1 MKIIYATC
9 SWGLGHATRSLPVMR
24 RLLDEGHEL
33 TVISNGRSLELLKTE
48 LCDAVDYYDIP
59 DYPMLL
65 SENARQ
71 FMAKSVIY
79 WPMFIARMEAGLQC
93 LQTILNKRPC
103 DRIISDG
110 RYDMYSRSVPSFFI
124 SHQMRIM
131 NPLRIRMFETG
142 SETFNLFF
150 FKRFCGVI
158 VPDYK
163 EDSLSGDLSHRL
175 RKIDENKLHYVGVLS
190 DFKKKAMKKD
200 IDYLISISGPEPQ
213 RTMFENALY
222 EQIDDLKGNVVI
234 TLGKSE
240 KQEAFKQKHAQTYSF
255 VPKDKREALL
265 NRARLVVSRSG
276 YSTIMDL
283 AVIGAQA
290 LMVPTPGQIE
300 QEYLGQYHN
309 KKGTFYTV
317 SQGKIHLKE
326 DVEKAKK
333 TTGIIRACDVKQ
345 TVENII
351 DVVSSVHHSP
361 FRQQCL
367 IR

>member
-1 MKIIYATC
+1 MKIIYAIC

-24 RLLDEGHEL
+24 KILDEGHEL
-33 TVISNGRSLELLKTE
+33 TIISYGRSLNLLKKE
-48 LCDAVDYYDIP
+48 LGDAADYHDVP

-71 FMAKSVIY
+71 FMAKSVVY
-79 WPMFIARMEAGLQC
+79 WPMFIARMEAGLQR
-93 LQTILNKRPC
+93 LQNILKKRPY

-110 RYDMYSRSVPSFFI
+110 RYDMYSRSIPSFFI

-131 NPLRIRMFETG
+131 NPLRMRMFETG

-150 FKRFCGVI
+150 FKRFCGTI

-163 EDSLSGDLSHRL
+163 EDSLSGDLSHQL

-200 IDYLISISGPEPQ
+200 IDYLVSISGPEPQ
-213 RTMFENALY
+213 RTMFENTLY
-222 EQIDDLKGNVVI
+222 EQIDDLDGNVVI

-240 KQEAFKQKHAQTYSF
+240 KQEAFNQKNAQTYSF
-255 VPKDKREALL
+255 VPKDKRESLL
-265 NRARLVVSRSG
+265 NRARLVISRSG
-276 YSTIMDL
+276 YSTMMDL
-283 AVIGAQA
+283 AVIGAKA

-317 SQGKIHLKE
+317 NQNHLHLKE
-326 DVEKAKK
+326 DAERAKK
-333 TTGIIRACDVKQ
+333 TTGITRPCNVEQ

-351 DVVSSVHHSP
+351 DVVSSVTQSP
-361 FRQQCL
+361 FR
-367 IR
+367 